1 MTLSDYTTL
10 GRSGLRVSPL
20 CLGTMT
26 FGTEWGFGVE
36 EKASKEIFDRYI
48 GAGGNFV
55 DTADGYTAGHSEE
68 MVGKFVADA
77 KLRDRVVIATKF
89 TFNAQAGNPNAGG
102 NGRKNVYRALE
113 GSLRRLKTDYVDLY
127 YLHAWDRVTP
137 VEEVVNT
144 LSDLIRAGKIRY
156 YAFSDTPAWYA
167 ARAQTLAEKEGKER
181 LVALQLEYSLIE
193 RDIEREHVP
202 VSQEL
207 GIGICPW
214 APLAAGFLSGKYR
227 REGNDWQGEG
237 RFDQFRKSGS
247 PMLRKFTER
256 HWNILNAVL
265 DVAKKLG
272 KTPAQIALN
281 WAATRP
287 GITSAIIGAT
297 KLAQVEDNLGSIEF
311 AIPAE
316 LRKIL
321 DDTSAIEPGTPYGF
335 FQSMIQSWISGG
347 TALRPWAPARVYPD
361 LAAAP
366 SSTGLSRATSSE
378 R

>member
-1 MTLSDYTTL
+1 MSLSDYTTL

-48 GAGGNFV
+48 GAGGNFL

-137 VEEVVNT
+137 VEEVVST
-144 LSDLIRAGKIRY
+144 LSDLIRSGKIRY
-156 YAFSDTPAWYA
+156 YAFSDTPAWYV
-167 ARAQTLAEKEGKER
+167 ARAQTLAEKDGKER

-193 RDIEREHVP
+193 RGIEREHVP

-227 REGNDWQGEG
+227 REGSDWQGEG

-247 PMLRKFTER
+247 PLLRKFAER
-256 HWNILNAVL
+256 DWNILNATL
-265 DVAKKLG
+265 EVAKKLG

-281 WAATRP
+281 WAATQP

-297 KLAQVEDNLGSIEF
+297 KLTQLEDNLGAIEF

-321 DDTSAIEPGTPYGF
+321 DQTSAIEPGAPYGF
-335 FQSMIQSWISGG
+335 FEPMLQSWIAGG
-347 TALRPWAPARVYPD
+347 TALRPWAPAKAYPD
-361 LAAAP
+361 LAAGP
-366 SSTGLSRATSSE
+366 SSAGLARASSGE
-378 R
+378 K

>member
-48 GAGGNFV
+48 GAGGNFL

-137 VEEVVNT
+137 VEEVVST
-144 LSDLIRAGKIRY
+144 LSDLIRSGKIRY
-156 YAFSDTPAWYA
+156 YAFSDTPAWYV
-167 ARAQTLAEKEGKER
+167 ARAQTLSEKDGKER

-193 RDIEREHVP
+193 RGIEREHVP

-227 REGNDWQGEG
+227 REGSGWQGEG

-247 PMLRKFTER
+247 PLLRKFTER
-256 HWNILNAVL
+256 DWSILNATL
-265 DVAKKLG
+265 EVAKKLG

-281 WAATRP
+281 WAATQP

-297 KLAQVEDNLGSIEF
+297 KLTQLEDNLGAIEF

-321 DDTSAIEPGTPYGF
+321 DETSAIEPGAPYGF
-335 FQSMIQSWISGG
+335 FEPMLQSWIAGG
-347 TALRPWAPARVYPD
+347 TALRPWAPARAYPD
-361 LAAAP
+361 LAAGP
-366 SSTGLSRATSSE
+366 SSAGLARASSAE
-378 R
+378 K